1 MTFRSGCSPA
11 FHRIAILKNFKS
23 HNNVMES
30 FLKIKTFKSLKEVME
45 SFYFKAPYK
54 L

>member
-30 FLKIKTFKSLKEVME
+30 FFKIKTFKSLEEVMK
-45 SFYFKAPYK
+45 SFYFKSSYK
-54 L
+54 I